1 MKPHKDGGQI
11 WGGNRKRT
19 AAIQERKNVRG
30 HGDNKTR
37 NILKDKQTEEE
48 AVELQRPKS
57 KLEREYSG
65 KKRTSPQFHLACLVL
80 VFLAIVIKAHTTAPR
95 CLSLNAAFQEPA
107 DSYVLSTSFHKV
119 RHAYD
124 SWLNSGQLYFEP
136 SMKGEW
142 KPCMKHTTY
151 MYVHIEKIYITARHD
166 PGRN

>member
-48 AVELQRPKS
+48 AVEVQRPRS

-65 KKRTSPQFHLACLVL
+65 KNSEIAAISIGLSSSRFPCNCDQSTHYRTS
-80 VFLAIVIKAHTTAPR
+80 
-95 CLSLNAAFQEPA
+95 LSLSKRCIPRTGRFVRAFNIIPQSE
-107 DSYVLSTSFHKV
+107 
-119 RHAYD
+119 
-124 SWLNSGQLYFEP
+124 
-136 SMKGEW
+136 
-142 KPCMKHTTY
+142 
-151 MYVHIEKIYITARHD
+151 ARI
-166 PGRN
+166 